1 MKISK
6 LLITAV
12 LTLGLSS
19 ALMAGSKISEE
30 LIKSA
35 KKWDVKAI
43 SSKELKKKIDNEDDL
58 WMLDVREPYM
68 RGEGSIEGM
77 DNEAISL
84 GQIIFDSESKL
95 KDKNALIIVY
105 CRQGKSAV
113 FAAQMLVKQ
122 LHYKNVFYLDGG
134 LESWLLEGNSVF
146 NDLGELKM
154 VTE

>member
-6 LLITAV
+6 IVITAI
-12 LTLGLSS
+12 LGLSL
-19 ALMAGSKISEE
+19 ATPMMAGGKTSEN

-35 KKWDVKAI
+35 KKWDVKGI
-43 SSKELKKKIDNEDDL
+43 SAKDLKKKIDKEDDL

-84 GQIIFDSESKL
+84 GTLIFDAETKL
-95 KDKNALIIVY
+95 EDKNALIIVY

-113 FAAQMLVKQ
+113 LAAQMLVKQ
-122 LHYKNVFYLDGG
+122 MHYKNVFYLEGG
-134 LESWLLEGNSVF
+134 LESWLLDGNSIF
-146 NDLGELKM
+146 NDLGELKL

>member
-1 MKISK
+1 MNISK
-6 LLITAV
+6 IVITAI
-12 LTLGLSS
+12 LGLSL
-19 ALMAGSKISEE
+19 ATPMMAGSKTSEA

-43 SSKELKKKIDNEDDL
+43 SSKDLKTKIDAEEDL

-84 GQIIFDSESKL
+84 GTIIFDAESKL

-113 FAAQMLVKQ
+113 LAAQMLVKQ
-122 LHYKNVFYLDGG
+122 MHYKNVFYLDGG

-146 NDLGELKM
+146 NDLGEMKL

>member
-6 LLITAV
+6 IVITAI
-12 LTLGLSS
+12 LGLS
-19 ALMAGSKISEE
+19 LTTPMMAGSKVSEE
-30 LIKSA
+30 LIRLA

-43 SSKELKKKIDNEDDL
+43 SAKELKKKIDAEEDL

-84 GQIIFDSESKL
+84 GTLLFDADSKL
-95 KDKNALIIVY
+95 EDKNALIIVY

-113 FAAQMLVKQ
+113 LAAQMLVKQ

-134 LESWLLEGNSVF
+134 LESWLLDGNSVF
-146 NDLGELKM
+146 NDLGELKL

>member
-1 MKISK
+1 MKS
-6 LLITAV
+6 
-12 LTLGLSS
+12 LSNQQ
-19 ALMAGSKISEE
+19 
-30 LIKSA
+30 

-43 SSKELKKKIDNEDDL
+43 SSKDLKTKIDKEEDL

-84 GQIIFDSESKL
+84 GVLIFDAESKIE
-95 KDKNALIIVY
+95 DKNALIIVY

-113 FAAQMLVKQ
+113 FAAQMLTKQ

-146 NDLGELKM
+146 NDLGELKL

>member
-6 LLITAV
+6 IVIATI
-12 LTLGLSS
+12 LGLSLVS
-19 ALMAGSKISEE
+19 PVMAGSATSEH
-30 LIKSA
+30 LIADA
-35 KKWDVKAI
+35 KKDTKAI
-43 SSKELKKKIDNEDDL
+43 SAKALKKMIDNEDDL

-84 GQIIFDSESKL
+84 GTLIFDAESKI

-113 FAAQMLVKQ
+113 LAAQMLVKQ
-122 LHYKNVFYLDGG
+122 MHYKNVFYLEDG
-134 LESWLLEGNSVF
+134 LEGWLNSGYSIF
-146 NDLGELKM
+146 NDLGELKL

>member
-6 LLITAV
+6 LLMTVTLA
-12 LTLGLSS
+12 LGLSVPV
-19 ALMAGSKISEE
+19 MAGSKISEE

-43 SSKELKKKIDNEDDL
+43 SSKDLKTKIDKEEDL

-84 GQIIFDSESKL
+84 GVLIFDAESKIE
-95 KDKNALIIVY
+95 DKNALIIVY

-113 FAAQMLVKQ
+113 FAAQMLTKQ

-146 NDLGELKM
+146 NDLGELKL

>member
-6 LLITAV
+6 IVTSVLLA
-12 LTLGLSS
+12 LGLSTVV
-19 ALMAGSKISEE
+19 MAGSATSEHM
-30 LIKSA
+30 IADA
-35 KKWDVKAI
+35 KKVTKAI
-43 SSKELKKKIDNEDDL
+43 TAKELKKMIDNEDDL

-84 GQIIFDSESKL
+84 GVLIFDAESKIE
-95 KDKNALIIVY
+95 DKNALIIVY

-113 FAAQMLVKQ
+113 LAAKMLTED
-122 LHYKNVFYLDGG
+122 LHYKNVKYLDGG
-134 LESWLLEGNSVF
+134 LESWLLDGNSIF
-146 NDLGELKM
+146 NELGELKM

>member
-1 MKISK
+1 MNIRKII
-6 LLITAV
+6 ITAIV
-12 LTLGLSS
+12 GLSL
-19 ALMAGSKISEE
+19 ATPIMAGSATSEHM
-30 LIKSA
+30 IADAKKVTKSISA
-35 KKWDVKAI
+35 KD
-43 SSKELKKKIDNEDDL
+43 LKKKIDNEDDL

-84 GQIIFDSESKL
+84 GVIPFDTESKIE
-95 KDKNALIIVY
+95 DKNALIIVY

-113 FAAQMLVKQ
+113 LAAKMLTQQ
-122 LHYKNVFYLDGG
+122 LHYKNVLYLDGG

-146 NDLGELKM
+146 NDLGEMKL